1 MSLAAAKTRVAP
13 LSAMSV
19 PRLELMGAV
28 LGLKVTEEISMAF
41 STPLNHTHTLFW
53 SDSSDLLWRLR
64 IPRRRFKSFVANRV
78 AEIQASTSS
87 EQWRYIPT
95 DKNPADFATRS
106 MTATELANSDAW
118 W

>member
-41 STPLNHTHTLFW
+41 STPLNHTHTVLV
-53 SDSSDLLWRLR
+53 RQLR
-64 IPRRRFKSFVANRV
+64 
-78 AEIQASTSS
+78 
-87 EQWRYIPT
+87 PT
-95 DKNPADFATRS
+95 
-106 MTATELANSDAW
+106 LAVTYP
-118 W
+118 